1 MTDKEIIEIQLMLA
15 KARKVA
21 RKARNGRR

>member
-1 MTDKEIIEIQLMLA
+1 MADKEIIQMQLMLA